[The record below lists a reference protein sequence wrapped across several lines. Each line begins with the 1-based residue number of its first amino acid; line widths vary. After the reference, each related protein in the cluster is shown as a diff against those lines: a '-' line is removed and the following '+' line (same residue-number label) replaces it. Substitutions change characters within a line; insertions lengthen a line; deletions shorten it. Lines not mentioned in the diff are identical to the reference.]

1 MNDINIEMKTLNFLY
16 SLWAF
21 IDEFGLSGYYA
32 TLLHYYFYMFQLSVY
47 CLFAVFNM
55 KINFLNILTS
65 LLLLLLY
72 MYVEYYLYHSCSEK
86 LDTLFA
92 SLTKDLMDP
101 DNSMER
107 NFELMLELKT
117 ATEKYFHLKKLF
129 WKVCLDAE
137 T

>member
-1 MNDINIEMKTLNFLY
+1 
-16 SLWAF
+16 
-21 IDEFGLSGYYA
+21 
-32 TLLHYYFYMFQLSVY
+32 
-47 CLFAVFNM
+47 
-55 KINFLNILTS
+55 
-65 LLLLLLY
+65 

-129 WKVCLDAE
+129 WKVCLDAG
-137 T
+137 TYHVVPCDGMSGLCLLYV